1 MAKKLAGGYCS
12 EFDALS
18 GAHRTGLV
26 SFSSERPHLHARWNP
41 SLVCQSAAHRTG
53 PVSVK
58 VQSPNLHAV
67 WKKKGQCSCSVQHR
81 THPVTTGLAR
91 PLHTGHQCALAETCK
106 VLTLGRRVRC
116 TSPVFTGHIRCM
128 QSCSTESTTL
138 SSRKRANSQ
147 MFCQRRKSRVSIFQ
161 CVFKKKLACQL
172 SNACRSNTLWH

>member
-91 PLHTGHQCALAETCK
+91 PLHTGHQCALAETSK
-106 VLTLGRRVRC
+106 V
-116 TSPVFTGHIRCM
+116 
-128 QSCSTESTTL
+128 
-138 SSRKRANSQ
+138 
-147 MFCQRRKSRVSIFQ
+147 
-161 CVFKKKLACQL
+161 
-172 SNACRSNTLWH
+172 

>member
-1 MAKKLAGGYCS
+1 MAKKLAVGYCS
-12 EFDALS
+12 EFGALS

-26 SFSSERPHLHARWNP
+26 SFSSESPHLHARWNP
-41 SLVCQSAAHRTG
+41 SPVCQSGAHRTG

-58 VQSPNLHAV
+58 SKAPIYLLSG
-67 WKKKGQCSCSVQHR
+67 KKGQCSCSVQHR

-138 SSRKRANSQ
+138 SSRKHANSQ

-161 CVFKKKLACQL
+161 SVFTKKIRLPSVMSLRPKCK
-172 SNACRSNTLWH
+172 CM

>member
-1 MAKKLAGGYCS
+1 MLVRRTP
-12 EFDALS
+12 DRS
-18 GAHRTGLV
+18 G
-26 SFSSERPHLHARWNP
+26 E
-41 SLVCQSAAHRTG
+41 CEG
-53 PVSVK
+53 PK
-58 VQSPNLHAV
+58 PQFTCCLE
-67 WKKKGQCSCSVQHR
+67 KKGQCSCSVQHR

-91 PLHTGHQCALAETCK
+91 PLHTRHQCALAETCK

-116 TSPVFTGHIRCM
+116 TSLVFIGHIRCM